1 MKPLPRLKVS
11 ELGKLETKDMRA
23 KVAELRTELT
33 KLRSM
38 QGRGTLRKESGKVRA
53 VRRDIARIL
62 TVLAEKT

>member
-1 MKPLPRLKVS
+1 MR
-11 ELGKLETKDMRA
+11 KLETKDLES
-23 KVAELRTELT
+23 KLAELRTELT

-62 TVLAEKT
+62 TVISEKS

>member
-1 MKPLPRLKVS
+1 MS
-11 ELGKLETKDMRA
+11 ELQKLETKDLET
-23 KVAELRTELT
+23 KLAELRTELT

-62 TVLAEKT
+62 TVISEKS

>member
-1 MKPLPRLKVS
+1 MPRLKTS
-11 ELGKLETKDMRA
+11 ELQKLETKDLET
-23 KVAELRTELT
+23 KLAELRTELT

-62 TVLAEKT
+62 TVISEKS